1 MSKEEL
7 NHIVYSRN
15 VIEFVTVAK
24 EYCTYI
30 ESHASYS
37 RKDFLKKMQ
46 LVLPLLYLKMSLIP
60 ALSDENAAIPGKF
73 VTEVDYSFLL
83 NRLSTKF
90 GQYDSYKEVFDPGM
104 QFSEEALSSS
114 ISENLCDIYQDTKDF
129 IMAFRIGTPEIMTGA
144 LWECQNN
151 FETYWGQKLVN
162 GLRAIHAVIYNNIDE
177 NGEEEAPLIMDE
189 PDENNKKSWVSKHF
203 DNYSDQEGNIDNE
216 L

>member
-1 MSKEEL
+1 
-7 NHIVYSRN
+7 
-15 VIEFVTVAK
+15 
-24 EYCTYI
+24 
-30 ESHASYS
+30 
-37 RKDFLKKMQ
+37 
-46 LVLPLLYLKMSLIP
+46 
-60 ALSDENAAIPGKF
+60 
-73 VTEVDYSFLL
+73 
-83 NRLSTKF
+83 
-90 GQYDSYKEVFDPGM
+90 
-104 QFSEEALSSS
+104 
-114 ISENLCDIYQDTKDF
+114 
-129 IMAFRIGTPEIMTGA
+129 